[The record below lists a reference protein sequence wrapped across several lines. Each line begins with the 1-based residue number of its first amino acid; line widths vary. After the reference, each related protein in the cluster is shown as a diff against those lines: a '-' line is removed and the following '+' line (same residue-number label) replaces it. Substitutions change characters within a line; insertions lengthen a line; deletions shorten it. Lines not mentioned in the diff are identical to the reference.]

1 MAEQKPDPTLA
12 NYNSLTP
19 TQQALVG
26 DVIAR
31 LRRPVQPTVH
41 AATLPFS
48 PDFIRVF
55 GEALQLHHTT
65 SERHLS
71 KENFEYAMVRMTKL
85 IGSAAKFGPRGQAGY
100 DVELAGETYSLKTQ
114 ADRAIKRSVINISKY
129 MELGKGTWTDEASL
143 GVLRDGF
150 LKHLDR
156 TQRILTLRYFRV
168 PPDRNL
174 SATRHEYELVEIPK
188 ALLKEAASGVITM
201 RHKSKQTP
209 KPGYCRVYDTTG
221 AEKFALYFD
230 GGTERKLQIKAL
242 AMWHCHPIA
251 TWVFDA

>member
-1 MAEQKPDPTLA
+1 MAKQKADPALTD
-12 NYNSLTP
+12 YNSLTP
-19 TQQALVG
+19 TQQKLVG

-31 LRRPVQPTVH
+31 LLRPVLPTVH
-41 AATLPFS
+41 APTPPFG
-48 PDFIRVF
+48 PDFVQVF

-71 KENFEYAMVRMTKL
+71 KENFEYAMVKVAKL
-85 IGSAAKFGPRGQAGY
+85 IGLPAKFGSRGQAGY
-100 DVELAGETYSLKTQ
+100 DVEIGNETYSLKTQ
-114 ADRAIKRSVINISKY
+114 ADRAIKRDVIHISKY

-156 TQRILTLRYFRV
+156 SERILTLRYFRV
-168 PPDRNL
+168 PPDRNQP
-174 SATRHEYELVEIPK
+174 ATRHEYELVEIPK
-188 ALLKEAASGVITM
+188 SLLKESASGVISM
-201 RHKSKQTP
+201 QHKSKQSP
-209 KPGYCRVYDTTG
+209 KPGYCRVYDAGG

-242 AMWHCHPIA
+242 AVSHCRPIA